1 MHTAEYYTTLKGI
14 RWISIYYTKKMPFI
28 VVELW
33 KNKLQELCIIWSY
46 FLFLK
51 MEVNVS
57 INIGEIDKSAY
68 SWELKGER

>member
-33 KNKLQELCIIWSY
+33 KNELQELCIIWSY